1 METNLV
7 TNRII
12 NKFIQHLINN
22 IDVDLRI
29 TEEYVQISIK
39 YMGKIVVDKKIL
51 FNIENWLLEETLKKN
66 NN

>member
-1 METNLV
+1 M

-29 TEEYVQISIK
+29 TEEYVQVSIK

>member
-29 TEEYVQISIK
+29 TEEYVQVSIK

>member
-1 METNLV
+1 M

-22 IDVDLRI
+22 IDIDLRI

-39 YMGKIVVDKKIL
+39 YMGKIVVDKKVQ

-66 NN
+66 RN

>member
-1 METNLV
+1 M

-12 NKFIQHLINN
+12 KKFIEHLINN

-29 TEEYVQISIK
+29 TEEYVQVSIK
-39 YMGKIVVDKKIL
+39 YIGKIVVDKKIL

-66 NN
+66 GN

>member
-1 METNLV
+1 M

-29 TEEYVQISIK
+29 TEEYVQVSIK

-51 FNIENWLLEETLKKN
+51 FNTENWLLEETLKKN

>member
-1 METNLV
+1 MERNLV

-29 TEEYVQISIK
+29 TEEYVQVSIK

-66 NN
+66 NK

>member
-1 METNLV
+1 MERNLV

-29 TEEYVQISIK
+29 TEEYVQVSIK

>member
-1 METNLV
+1 M

-29 TEEYVQISIK
+29 TEEYVQVSIK

-66 NN
+66 NK

>member
-1 METNLV
+1 M

-29 TEEYVQISIK
+29 TEEYVQVSLK

-66 NN
+66 NK

>member
-1 METNLV
+1 M
-7 TNRII
+7 TNRIF

-29 TEEYVQISIK
+29 TEEYVQVSIK

>member
-1 METNLV
+1 M

-29 TEEYVQISIK
+29 TEEYAQVSIK